1 MEPQPITAR
10 ITLPASVRRGEVVRV
25 RVLVRHPM
33 ERAIDAPGL
42 TPLPRKIL
50 HTMRVTYAG
59 EEVFRMDLS
68 QGIAAN
74 PYIEFT
80 TLAVETGDM
89 VFEWVEDGGAV
100 YRREARLLVT

>member
-1 MEPQPITAR
+1 MDAQPITAR
-10 ITLPASVRRGEVVRV
+10 ITLPATARRGEVVRV

-42 TPLPRKIL
+42 TPLPRRIL
-50 HTMRVTYAG
+50 HSMRVTYAG
-59 EEVFRMDLS
+59 EEVFRMALS

-80 TLAVETGDM
+80 TVAVETGDL

-100 YRREARLLVT
+100 YRREARLVVA